1 MGTLNITPDS
11 FYDGGLF
18 LSRTEQLKQVEK
30 MIGEGAAIIDIGAV
44 STRPGAKSVDEKE
57 ELSRLLPSLTAIRNH
72 FPEVVISADTFRT
85 ECAKAAIEHGAMII
99 NDIYAGRFD
108 GKMFDLV
115 IKKEVPYIMMHMQ
128 GTPDNMQI
136 NPHYKDVL
144 REIHDFF
151 ADRLAL
157 FPAAYRQII
166 LDPGFGF
173 GKTVEDNYRMLRNFS
188 SFRSFGYPL
197 LAGLSRKSMINRT
210 LHVQPSRALNGTTVL
225 NTVALM
231 EGANILRVHDVKEAM
246 EAVKLVKALKEP

>member
-1 MGTLNITPDS
+1 
-11 FYDGGLF
+11 
-18 LSRTEQLKQVEK
+18 
-30 MIGEGAAIIDIGAV
+30 
-44 STRPGAKSVDEKE
+44 
-57 ELSRLLPSLTAIRNH
+57 
-72 FPEVVISADTFRT
+72 
-85 ECAKAAIEHGAMII
+85 
-99 NDIYAGRFD
+99 
-108 GKMFDLV
+108 
-115 IKKEVPYIMMHMQ
+115 
-128 GTPDNMQI
+128 MQI